1 MYTLFSKNVLC
12 DKTIERFKK
21 IKDPRVKQYFDI
33 EKHYQN
39 FEELNKYYEF
49 TPFNLDKKIISPTIR
64 KFIQSSKYRYPKC
77 ILRLFRN
84 YSKYSKTLPSTSNEH
99 VGLRAVTGDSHNT
112 YYKLMLQ
119 HMTGL
124 SKTND
129 IIRRVTYEGLKE
141 RRILMNEL
149 KKMDNVPKILR
160 TFRNFTEVKT
170 CVKKI
175 MHDIISICKYDFP
188 KMDNIHKELPRI
200 HVHRSKPGEPKA
212 YYVLPSVTCKYTR
225 GNPNQRGKVVI
236 QLSSLHNVDICDL
249 TLILVHE
256 VIPGH
261 FYEFHNYPTDFYVS
275 PYWFNEGWGLYVEKW
290 IDRLGESYK
299 KTRFI
304 ERLLR
309 SVRCIIDPY
318 IHTKNKSLTDCV
330 NYMYVL
336 MCGHMT
342 RESCEQ
348 EVLRY
353 ICNPGQA
360 CSYLI
365 GCKFIERMAKK
376 HGRKNLYEFHDLLL
390 RIGPSPMKYIK
401 KKLSVGK

>member
-1 MYTLFSKNVLC
+1 MYRKFTKRVLC
-12 DKTIERFKK
+12 DKDLKRFEKS
-21 IKDPRVKQYFDI
+21 KDPRIKQYFDLD
-33 EKHYQN
+33 HRYQN
-39 FEELNKYYEF
+39 FEELNVYYEF
-49 TPFNLDKKIISPTIR
+49 TPFNVDKKMITPKIR
-64 KFIQSSKYRYPKC
+64 KFIQTSQYRYPKC
-77 ILRLFRN
+77 ILRLFKN
-84 YSKYSKTLPSTSNEH
+84 YPSKTNTLPSTSNEH
-99 VGLRAVTGDSHNT
+99 VGLRAVTNDSRHI
-112 YYKLMLQ
+112 YYKFMLS

-124 SKTND
+124 SKNKD
-129 IIRRVTYEGLKE
+129 IIRRVVSEGLNE
-141 RRILMNEL
+141 HRNIVNEL
-149 KKMDNVPKILR
+149 KKFNETPKILKS
-160 TFRNFTEVKT
+160 FKSFKEVKT

-188 KMDNIHKELPRI
+188 KMDDIHKKLPRI

-236 QLSSLHNVDICDL
+236 QLTSLHNVDICDL

-261 FYEFHNYPTDFYVS
+261 FYEFHNYPSDFYVS

-290 IDRLGESYK
+290 IDRLGDSYK
-299 KTRFI
+299 KTRLI

-309 SVRCIIDPY
+309 ATRCIIDPY
-318 IHTKNKSLTDCV
+318 IHTKNKSLTDCIDK
-330 NYMYVL
+330 MYKL

-342 RESCEQ
+342 RDACKQ

-360 CSYLI
+360 CSYLN

-376 HGRKNLYEFHDLLL
+376 RGRMSLYDFHDLLL
-390 RIGPSPMKYIK
+390 RIGPGPMKYVK
-401 KKLSVGK
+401 KKLLAGK